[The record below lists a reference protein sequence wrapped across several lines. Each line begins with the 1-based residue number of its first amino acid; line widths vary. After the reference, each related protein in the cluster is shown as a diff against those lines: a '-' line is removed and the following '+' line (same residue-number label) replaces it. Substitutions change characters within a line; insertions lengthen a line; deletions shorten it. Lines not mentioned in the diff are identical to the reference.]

1 MAPPTGRRG
10 GKARGRGGGGGR
22 GQPSAGDD
30 TRGAGAA
37 AGASGPAASSN
48 KPKRKNVRGSSTRP
62 ATHHAVLRKVVVRHI
77 PHDVDEESVSEL
89 LRSAYAVP
97 RESIWRFVPGKVHSN
112 NRAPS
117 TGRMY
122 LDFKKDVEAA
132 RKLITALNGF
142 KFETTKGESASEM
155 YCVRIARSRR
165 RRLKLT

>member
-1 MAPPTGRRG
+1 MAPPSGRRG

-22 GQPSAGDD
+22 GQPSGGDD

-37 AGASGPAASSN
+37 AGASGAAVSSS

-62 ATHHAVLRKVVVRHI
+62 TTHHAVLRKVVVRHI
-77 PHDVDEESVSEL
+77 PHDVDEDSVSQL
-89 LRSAYAVP
+89 LSSAYAVP

-117 TGRMY
+117 SGRMY

-132 RKLITALNGF
+132 RKLIVALNGY
-142 KFETTKGESASEM
+142 KFES
-155 YCVRIARSRR
+155 SRG
-165 RRLKLT
+165 TNAVW

>member
-62 ATHHAVLRKVVVRHI
+62 ATHHAVLRKVVVRQI